1 MVIAVFIV
9 LCIAIGWA
17 GPRLLVPVLPPRAA
31 VILASVI
38 TLAAAAGAV
47 WMGAQ
52 LFGLAGIEE
61 AGSAFDRGFNAW
73 KILLLMV
80 PAVALHTSR
89 QLSREKERT

>member
-1 MVIAVFIV
+1 MVIAVFIMIC
-9 LCIAIGWA
+9 LLIGWA
-17 GPRLLVPVLPPRAA
+17 GPRFLVPVLPSGMA
-31 VILASVI
+31 VVLASVI

-47 WMGAQ
+47 WVGAQ
-52 LFGLAGIEE
+52 FFGMAGIEE

-89 QLSREKERT
+89 RLSRDKEQS